1 MSEQLSSLEPLITLS
16 GQDVQEQL
24 SGDFQS
30 YLLARGHTPRTQ
42 ELYSAAVTHF
52 VQWLCER
59 PPEQQH
65 IDTQSVRRFLQEH
78 LPSCRCAHPGSH
90 DMKNVRAAL
99 NQLLLMLGEDRLRP
113 EVSSDPPAIEALV
126 GRFDAYLDQVCGLA
140 EATRWYHRRYTHTF
154 LRQLFG
160 DTPVDCGQI
169 SAEDLRRFVYEQA
182 CGQQAGSVGV
192 IAYSLRTFLRFL
204 QLQGD
209 IPTDLVRAVPSP
221 PHWSLAPLPPSLSE
235 AELERFWA
243 AFDRFTALGR
253 RDYAMA
259 RSLADLGLRC
269 QEVANLHLD
278 DIDWRNGTVCLSEG
292 KSRRVQRLPLPQ
304 TIGAALVDY
313 LSHGRPATSSR
324 SVFVLHRAPIGQAAA
339 NTTVRGA
346 IRRAFARAGL
356 PWSGTHILRHT
367 AAARM
372 VQAGATIKEVADV
385 LGHRSIDTTMIYT
398 KVDLPQLLRVA
409 LPWPGRQP

>member
-1 MSEQLSSLEPLITLS
+1 MSKQLSSLKSLTALS
-16 GQDVQEQL
+16 ERDVQEQL
-24 SGDFQS
+24 SGNFQ
-30 YLLARGHTPRTQ
+30 LHLVARGYTPRTR
-42 ELYSAAVTHF
+42 ELYGTALAHF
-52 VQWLCER
+52 VEWLRKE
-59 PPEQQH
+59 PPVQQR
-65 IDTQSVRRFLQEH
+65 IDAQSIRTFLQEH
-78 LPSCRCAHPGSH
+78 LPRCRCAHSGSH
-90 DMKNVRAAL
+90 DIKSVRAAL

-113 EVSSDPPAIEALV
+113 AVPSDLPAIEALV
-126 GRFDAYLDQVCGLA
+126 DRFDAYLERVCGLA
-140 EATRWYHRRYTHTF
+140 EATRWYHRRHTRTF
-154 LRQLFG
+154 LRWLFG
-160 DTPVDCGQI
+160 DAPVDCGQI

-182 CGQQAGSVGV
+182 HSRKPDSVSV

-209 IPTDLVRAVPSP
+209 IPVELIRAVPSP

-243 AFDRFTALGR
+243 AFDRFTALGQ

-259 RSLADLGLRC
+259 RTLADLGLRC

-278 DIDWRNGTVCLSEG
+278 DIDWRNGTVCLSES
-292 KSRRVQRLPLPQ
+292 KSRRAQRLPLPY
-304 TIGAALVDY
+304 TTGAALVDY
-313 LSHGRPATSSR
+313 LSRSRPDTSSR
-324 SVFVLHRAPIGQAAA
+324 SLFVLHRAPVGRSAT

-346 IRRAFARAGL
+346 IRRAFKRAGL

-372 VQAGATIKEVADV
+372 VQGGISLKEVADV
-385 LGHRSIDTTMIYT
+385 LGHRSIDTTLIYT
-398 KVDLPQLLRVA
+398 KVGLPQLSRVA